1 MTDRPT
7 GLDGALEEV
16 FTAARSHLAA
26 VKAAGGA
33 ADDERV
39 WRSYVVLNNASAA
52 YDELLLEAYGE
63 VTPWDTEPVDPRDE
77 DAALA
82 APDGGEP
89 TPDPYPSVVSVRQRR
104 DYLVPSVTALL
115 VVAGQATRQLALD
128 DDQEEEEENP
138 PETVAEAV
146 LGLVRAGDGSLC
158 ALDVPALE
166 PLDGVVTVTEVAQP
180 LDLATATDGTDPFRT
195 GAGDR
200 LVGRLDEH
208 PFVDLTGPDPDL
220 ERDPEDDPPDR

>member
-1 MTDRPT
+1 
-7 GLDGALEEV
+7 
-16 FTAARSHLAA
+16 
-26 VKAAGGA
+26 
-33 ADDERV
+33 
-39 WRSYVVLNNASAA
+39 
-52 YDELLLEAYGE
+52 
-63 VTPWDTEPVDPRDE
+63 
-77 DAALA
+77 
-82 APDGGEP
+82 
-89 TPDPYPSVVSVRQRR
+89 VVSVRQRR

-115 VVAGQATRQLALD
+115 AVAGQAIRQLALD
-128 DDQEEEEENP
+128 DDEQEAP

-166 PLDGVVTVTEVAQP
+166 PLDGVVTVTDVAQP

-220 ERDPEDDPPDR
+220 ERDPEDDRPDR